1 MCKILETERLIIRK
15 LSQNDFDDLAIMLKD
30 VDDMYAWEH
39 GFSDEEVQE
48 WLNNNI
54 KRYEETGMGY
64 FAAINKETG
73 KLVGQIGL
81 VLSVINLESRVTLG
95 YIMKKEFWNMGY
107 AYEGARALIDFTFNV
122 LGEKKVIADI
132 RPENINSVN
141 LAKKLGMV
149 KVSEFI
155 KVYKGKEM
163 VHDVYEIYM

>member
-30 VDDMYAWEH
+30 VDVMYAWEH

-141 LAKKLGMV
+141 LAKKWGMV

>member
-30 VDDMYAWEH
+30 VDVMYAWEH

-81 VLSVINLESRVTLG
+81 VL
-95 YIMKKEFWNMGY
+95 
-107 AYEGARALIDFTFNV
+107 
-122 LGEKKVIADI
+122 
-132 RPENINSVN
+132 
-141 LAKKLGMV
+141 
-149 KVSEFI
+149 
-155 KVYKGKEM
+155 
-163 VHDVYEIYM
+163 

>member
-30 VDDMYAWEH
+30 VDVMYAWEH

-107 AYEGARALIDFTFNV
+107 AYEGARALIDFTCNV

-155 KVYKGKEM
+155 NVYKGKEM